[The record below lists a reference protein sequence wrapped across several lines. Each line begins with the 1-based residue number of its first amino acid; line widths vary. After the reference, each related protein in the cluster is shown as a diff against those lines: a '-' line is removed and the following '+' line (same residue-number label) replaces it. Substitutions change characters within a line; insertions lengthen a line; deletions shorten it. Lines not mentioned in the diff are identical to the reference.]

1 MTSVIQP
8 REPDYGLKVGQEIEA
23 IQLECKTLMQET
35 SLLGD
40 FLYVA
45 AWETE

>member
-8 REPDYGLKVGQEIEA
+8 LEPDYELKAGQEIEA
-23 IQLECKTLMQET
+23 IQLEWKTLMQET

-40 FLYVA
+40 FICGSSGD
-45 AWETE
+45 